1 MWCRHF
7 PRVGFTGAE
16 LAISWS
22 AQSQELKVKEEG
34 RPEAESYGY
43 YPDGKVPKL
52 SPKNGLV
59 ALHILLDIP
68 SVEVVTGGGDYIIKG
83 REYRKLGEK
92 SPVEIRAE
100 GGDVRFSRLEVYP
113 LRSIH

>member
-7 PRVGFTGAE
+7 PRVSFTGAE

-22 AQSQELKVKEEG
+22 AQSQELDVNGQKV
-34 RPEAESYGY
+34 R
-43 YPDGKVPKL
+43 L
-52 SPKNGLV
+52 SPKNGRV

-100 GGDVRFSRLEVYP
+100 GGDVKFSRLEVYP